1 MCATLVKSF
10 SSFFI
15 FILFMTVPYESMS
28 QNKTATHVIAHRGAW
43 KNTNVP
49 ENSIAAL
56 QHAIRLGC
64 YGSEFDVHMSAD
76 SVPFVLHD
84 HSIQGIHIEKTN
96 AAELRKIKLTHG
108 ESLPTLEEYL
118 LAGKSQNKTR
128 LILEIKS
135 SSISKERSLALT
147 KKCVDMVNKT
157 GVADFTDYIAF
168 DLDVC
173 LQVKKLAPTAHVQ
186 YLNGDKTPEQ
196 LATAG
201 LDGFDYHFS
210 VLKRN
215 EIWLADAHK
224 IKLSTNAW
232 TVNDEE
238 TMRWLISRN
247 IEMITTN
254 EPEKLIEL
262 LSK

>member
-1 MCATLVKSF
+1 MSITSLKS
-10 SSFFI
+10 I
-15 FILFMTVPYESMS
+15 ILFLIINSIILESVG
-28 QNKTATHVIAHRGAW
+28 QNKITSHVIAHRGAW
-43 KNTNVP
+43 KNTTVP

-56 QHAIRLGC
+56 QHAIQLGC

-96 AAELRKIKLTHG
+96 AADLKKIKLANG
-108 ESLPTLEEYL
+108 ESLPTLEDYL
-118 LAGKSQNKTR
+118 LSGKSQNKTR

-135 SSISKERSLALT
+135 SSVSKERSLALT
-147 KKCVDMVNKT
+147 KKCVDLVNKT
-157 GVADFTDYIAF
+157 GVADLTDYIAF
-168 DLDVC
+168 DFDVC
-173 LQVKKLAPTAHVQ
+173 LQVKKLAPNAHVQ
-186 YLNGDKTPEQ
+186 YLNGDKTPKQ
-196 LATAG
+196 LAAAG

-215 EIWLADAHK
+215 ETWLADAHQR
-224 IKLSTNAW
+224 KLSTNAW

-238 TMRWLISRN
+238 TMRWLIDRN
-247 IEMITTN
+247 VQMITTN

-262 LSK
+262 LTK

>member
-1 MCATLVKSF
+1 MKALFVF
-10 SSFFI
+10 LI
-15 FILFMTVPYESMS
+15 FLIPFQIMS
-28 QNKTATHVIAHRGAW
+28 QNKITTHVIAHRGAW

-96 AAELRKIKLTHG
+96 AAELRKIKLANG

-118 LAGKSQNKTR
+118 LTGKLQNKTR

-135 SSISKERSLALT
+135 SSISKERSLTLT
-147 KKCVDMVNKT
+147 KICVDMVNKT

-168 DLDVC
+168 DFDVC
-173 LQVKKLAPTAHVQ
+173 LLVKNLAPTAHVQ
-186 YLNGDKTPEQ
+186 YLNGDKTPKQ

-201 LDGFDYHFS
+201 LNGFDYHFS

-215 EIWLADAHK
+215 ETWLADAHT
-224 IKLSTNAW
+224 LNLTTNAW

-238 TMRWLISRN
+238 TMRWLIAQN
-247 IEMITTN
+247 IRMITTN

-262 LSK
+262 ITK